1 MELQTA
7 KSSEGRRRRT
17 VFRKLRQLCNEF
29 DMSAVVVLSDNL
41 NRQWIFKTHD
51 DVPAIR
57 EVRLVQM
64 LLQITN

>member
-1 MELQTA
+1 MELQTP

-51 DVPAIR
+51 DVPAIG
-57 EVRLVQM
+57 EVRALEMM
-64 LLQITN
+64 L